1 MTLENRADLLELTAH
16 AKVINWLAEG
26 SAPYQPD
33 LAGRIHMVA
42 ELAEKLAEDAYELAS
57 KLEKEN
63 SND

>member
-1 MTLENRADLLELTAH
+1 MTLENRSELQEIIAH
-16 AKVINWLAEG
+16 AKVINWIADG

-42 ELAEKLAEDAYELAS
+42 ELAEKLSEDAYELAS

-63 SND
+63 SNE